1 MTPSELS
8 ARWDLARLS
17 SENEWLQDRVSEG
30 RVAVKRLIVMLL
42 LVSLALVAMIV
53 WRAFGGCP

>member
-8 ARWDLARLS
+8 ARWELARLS
-17 SENEWLQDRVSEG
+17 SENEWLQDRVAEG
-30 RVAVKRLIVMLL
+30 RDAVKRLIVMLL

-53 WRAFGGCP
+53 LRSFGGCP

>member
-8 ARWDLARLS
+8 ARWELARLS
-17 SENEWLQDRVSEG
+17 SENEWLQNRVAEG
-30 RVAVKRLIVMLL
+30 RDAVKRLIIALVV
-42 LVSLALVAMIV
+42 VSLALFAMIL

>member
-8 ARWDLARLS
+8 ARWELARLS
-17 SENEWLQDRVSEG
+17 SENEWLQDRVAEG
-30 RVAVKRLIVMLL
+30 RDAVKQLIIRLVV
-42 LVSLALVAMIV
+42 VSLALVAMIL

>member
-8 ARWDLARLS
+8 ARWELARLS
-17 SENEWLQDRVSEG
+17 SENEWLQN
-30 RVAVKRLIVMLL
+30 RVADERYAAKRLIIALVV
-42 LVSLALVAMIV
+42 VSLALVAMIV